1 MATMATVST
10 VTGRYSR
17 TSPTC
22 NGKQLNGINTT
33 SEGSSVDHLSDVWPR
48 HSTHHP
54 PSPPVRQRA
63 RYQPFSFYFSFFSFF
78 LSLFVYLFIHLFIYM
93 YSKSYSKEYEI
104 TRKKHK
110 VSEILQKFSENL
122 KLENFGKP
130 LKNVETFS
138 ENFSL
143 NIVEKYKKN
152 LLKSIYS
159 LVRGCKVARL
169 RFWMWCVFQ

>member
-1 MATMATVST
+1 MDSGTGTMATMATVST

-63 RYQPFSFYFSFFSFF
+63 RYQPFSFYFSFFFF
-78 LSLFVYLFIHLFIYM
+78 LSFFICLFIYSFI
-93 YSKSYSKEYEI
+93 YIHVQQELFKVVQNY
-104 TRKKHK
+104 KKK
-110 VSEILQKFSENL
+110 TQSFRNSSEI
-122 KLENFGKP
+122 FGKSKVGK
-130 LKNVETFS
+130 LLEAF
-138 ENFSL
+138 
-143 NIVEKYKKN
+143 EK
-152 LLKSIYS
+152 
-159 LVRGCKVARL
+159 C
-169 RFWMWCVFQ
+169 